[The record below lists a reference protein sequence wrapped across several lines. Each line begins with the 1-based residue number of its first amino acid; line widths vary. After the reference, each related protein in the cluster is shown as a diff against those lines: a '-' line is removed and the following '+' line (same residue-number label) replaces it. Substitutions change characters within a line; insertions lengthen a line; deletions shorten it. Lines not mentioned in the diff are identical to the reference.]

1 MQWLIL
7 GISSLVLALGGAA
20 WWWRKRPQRMPES
33 WPLATRKV
41 FSQAEQ
47 KAYFQMRSAFPE
59 LCVLVKLP
67 LSRFLQLTE
76 TKNMQYWFGLL
87 SPLFVTFA
95 VCAPDG
101 KVLAV
106 VDFDSSKNPGS
117 RSALTLKRRAFQA
130 CKLMYLRYDYEAMP
144 SVRTL
149 RASVLGPASLEA
161 LAAAPAAAAAVQA
174 HEALTPQ
181 QTIRKLEEMA
191 AATARETEL
200 ARAQLEQ
207 IVKDKRHDRNSSRS
221 KDTERWAPDSILGRD
236 SFLQP
241 DNAGDGGVDLVIH

>member
-1 MQWLIL
+1 MQWLII
-7 GISSLVLALGGAA
+7 GISSLVVALLGAA

-33 WPLATRKV
+33 WPLAARKV

-47 KAYFQMRSAFPE
+47 KAYLQMRSAFPE

-67 LSRFLQLTE
+67 LSRFLQLTD
-76 TKNMQYWFGLL
+76 TKNMQYWFSML

-144 SVRTL
+144 SVRTI
-149 RASVLGPASLEA
+149 RASVLGAASLEA
-161 LAAAPAAAAAVQA
+161 LAAAPVAAAPAEQ
-174 HEALTPQ
+174 LTPQ

-207 IVKDKRHDRNSSRS
+207 IVKDKRHDRDRSRS
-221 KDTERWAPDSILGRD
+221 KDIERWAPDSILGRD
-236 SFLQP
+236 SFLRP
-241 DNAGDGGVDLVIH
+241 DNASDGGVDLVIH